1 MTSDAPNNLVN
12 MNQYTAA
19 QQAAIDE
26 LTAPLQLI
34 ACAGSGKT
42 QVISQ
47 RISRILG
54 LPDARPANV
63 IAFTFTEKAA
73 AELKDRI
80 HRIVHDE
87 HAEMTG
93 LAEMYVGTMHG
104 FALGLLQTY
113 IPEAFKYG
121 VLTDITQRLLIDRE
135 STKSGLSSCPTTA
148 PSRPTLWRYADSK
161 LYMQVL
167 AILQEDNV
175 DFDRVPDGVA
185 TSLHSYADLLA
196 RRKYFDYTAMI
207 ATAVAFLESPPD
219 DPDLTTTELELLR
232 HIREDIKYVVVDEY
246 QDVNPLQ
253 ERLIAGLVR
262 WGANLCVVGD
272 DDQTIYQWRGSEV
285 SNILTFA
292 SRHDDV
298 RTIGL
303 TDNFRSSKGIV
314 RLGRTIAEWLPPE
327 ERLPKAM
334 EYASHHV
341 WEPGDMLA
349 LEFEDPEKEAH
360 WIGDRVEALHGMPF
374 ADSPDASAR
383 GLSWSD
389 CAVLYRTVKDAE
401 PLVDELR
408 RRGIPY
414 IIKGLARLFDA
425 PEVAALVGMFR
436 FMVDEIDEAELRHL
450 FNDADLLGSPPLLAR
465 GIRMLEEGANF
476 TRGDRWGTYNIQRLY
491 LDVLE
496 AMDIRE
502 ATIPGTPARAELVMY
517 QLGKFSQVI
526 SDFEAINFASEPRR
540 KYESFVR
547 FITDDRQAP
556 AYYEEADEDTGFAT
570 PDAVT
575 ITTVHRAKGMQW
587 PAVFVPSLR
596 KNRFPIRAS
605 GGLNVFHVVPV
616 EAVPNGPR
624 YRGGLSEE
632 TRLFYVA
639 TTRAQKYLYLSWAPI
654 AANQQARRQS
664 DFFRDASGSDWVL
677 TADRGLPSVERMMP
691 TPKTETPAIAIS
703 FSELKYL
710 LECPY
715 QFKLRFMY
723 GFNPPIH
730 EALGYGK
737 GLHDAL
743 AEMHKRALAG
753 DVPTKAEAEDLV
765 DRHLHTPYAYPAL
778 RDQLRRAAV
787 KALNNY
793 FDDHGDDLT
802 RTVHSEKQ
810 IEVVVAPGVTVDG
823 RVDLIKRLETDEVS
837 IVDFKSTEDAQKTAT
852 TRDQLSVYALGYQ
865 ELTGESAD
873 RIQVLNLDEKGD
885 HLNEAVDAELLD
897 AIRAQIETVA
907 ADIRADQFECGH
919 DHSKDTAYNDLAWL
933 TTGAPH

>member
-1 MTSDAPNNLVN
+1 MPAYTSS
-12 MNQYTAA
+12 

-26 LTAPLQLI
+26 LSAPLQLI

-54 LPDARPANV
+54 LPGIRPGNV

-73 AELKDRI
+73 AELKDRV
-80 HRIVHDE
+80 HRIVNNE
-87 HAEMTG
+87 HGELTG
-93 LAEMYVGTMHG
+93 LAELYVGTMHG
-104 FALGLLQTY
+104 FALNLLQTY
-113 IPEAFKYG
+113 VPEAFKYG
-121 VLTDITQRLLIDRE
+121 VLTQITQRLLIDRE
-135 STKSGLSSCPTTA
+135 STKSGLTTCPTTA
-148 PSRPTLWRYADSK
+148 PSRPMLWRYTDSK

-167 AILQEDNV
+167 SILQEDQA
-175 DFDRVPDGVA
+175 DFDLIPNGV
-185 TSLHSYADLLA
+185 TDSLHEYADLLA
-196 RRKYFDYTAMI
+196 RRKYFDYTTMI
-207 ATAVAFLESPPD
+207 ATAVAFLESDPE
-219 DPDLTTTELELLR
+219 DPDLSTTEMELLR

-253 ERLIAGLVR
+253 EKLIAGLVR

-292 SRHDDV
+292 DRHENV
-298 RTIGL
+298 RTINL
-303 TDNFRSSKGIV
+303 ADNFRSSKGVV
-314 RLGRTIAEWLPPE
+314 RLGRTVAEWLPPG
-327 ERLPKAM
+327 ERLPKQM
-334 EYASHHV
+334 EYASHQA
-341 WEPGDMLA
+341 WERGDLLA
-349 LEFEDPEKEAH
+349 LEHSDPAGEAV
-360 WIGDRVEALHGMPF
+360 WIADRVEALRGMPF
-374 ADSPDASAR
+374 TDTSKATPR

-389 CAVLYRTVKDAE
+389 CAVLYRTMKDAE

-414 IIKGLARLFDA
+414 IIKGLARLFDS
-425 PEVAALVGMFR
+425 PEIQALVGMFR
-436 FMVDEIDEAELRHL
+436 FMVHEIDEVALRRL
-450 FNDADLLGSPPLLAR
+450 FGEANLLVSTELLAR
-465 GIRMLEEGANF
+465 GVRLLQEGSDF
-476 TRGDRWGTYNIQRLY
+476 SRGDRWGTYNIQRLY

-502 ATIPGTPARAELVMY
+502 ETIPGTPGRAELMMY

-526 SDFEAINFASEPRR
+526 SDFEAINFASEPER
-540 KYESFVR
+540 KYETFVR

-556 AYYEEADEDTGFAT
+556 AYYEEADEDMGFAT
-570 PDAVT
+570 PDAIT

-587 PAVFVPSLR
+587 PAVFMPCLR
-596 KNRFPIRAS
+596 RNRFPSRAS
-605 GGLNVFHVVPV
+605 GGLNIFHVVPV
-616 EAVPNGPR
+616 DAVPNGRR

-639 TTRAQKYLYLSWAPI
+639 VTRAQKYLYLSWAPN
-654 AANQQARRQS
+654 ASNQQARRKS
-664 DFFRDASGSDWVL
+664 DFFRDASASDWVL
-677 TADRGLPSVERMMP
+677 TADPGLPPVSKLTP
-691 TPKTETPAIAIS
+691 APKTETLAIAIS

-743 AEMHKRALAG
+743 AEMHKRALSG
-753 DVPTKAEAEDLV
+753 DVPTKAETDDLIG
-765 DRHLHTPYAYPAL
+765 RHLHTPYAYPAL
-778 RDQLRRAAV
+778 RDQLRRAAA
-787 KALNNY
+787 KALNSY

-810 IEVVVAPGVTVDG
+810 IEVVVSPGVTVNG
-823 RVDLIKRLETDEVS
+823 RVDLIKRLETNEVS

-865 ELTGESAD
+865 KLTGEPAD

-885 HLNEAVDAELLD
+885 HLNEPVDLGLLS
-897 AIRAQIETVA
+897 AIRTKIEAVA
-907 ADIRADQFECGH
+907 ADLRADKFSCGH
-919 DHSKDTAYNDLAWL
+919 DHSKDTSYNDLAWL
-933 TTGAPH
+933 TTGAPTQ